1 MQRFEMKMP
10 KLNLLKKIHK
20 PGAYIKYVRKDYGM
34 KFYLPENLNEN
45 ELLQRLARIP
55 PDAYK
60 LPEGQGITLDFM
72 ERECSKRLIIH
83 MLNSIVWEKNIKI
96 LAWLSKNEN
105 TLELFKDAGLNINE
119 PEKKEAQISVSP
131 DKPEQNNNAEIQTH
145 EKKTISALKVV
156 YNSMRSG
163 QRVETDGDVV
173 VWGHLNPGAE
183 VVAGGSVIVAGRLLG
198 VIHAGAY
205 GRNDV
210 FIWAQCF
217 ETPQVRIGNKV
228 CYADEKST
236 SSWRKNV
243 LITLEDGTPVI
254 RENKFILND
263 KKMTGGF

>member
-1 MQRFEMKMP
+1 MP

-34 KFYLPENLNEN
+34 KFYLPETLNEN

-83 MLNSIVWEKNIKI
+83 MLNSVVWEKNIKI

-105 TLELFKDAGLNINE
+105 TLKLFKAAGLNINE
-119 PEKKEAQISVSP
+119 PEKKEFEL
-131 DKPEQNNNAEIQTH
+131 EQNQTIKIQTN
-145 EKKTISALKVV
+145 EKKNISALKVV

-183 VVAGGSVIVAGRLLG
+183 VVAGGSVIVAGKLLG

-210 FIWAQCF
+210 FILAECF

-254 RENKFILND
+254 RENKFIL
-263 KKMTGGF
+263 K

>member
-60 LPEGQGITLDFM
+60 LPEGQGIIFDFM
-72 ERECSKRLIIH
+72 ERECSRRLVIH
-83 MLNSIVWEKNIKI
+83 MLNSIVWEKNIKV

-105 TLELFKDAGLNINE
+105 TVKLFQAAGLNIHE
-119 PEKKEAQISVSP
+119 PEKTEATNPNEQLQNQIP
-131 DKPEQNNNAEIQTH
+131 EIQPPKH
-145 EKKTISALKVV
+145 KNISALKVV

-183 VVAGGSVIVAGRLLG
+183 VVAGGSVMVAGKLLG
-198 VIHAGAY
+198 VVHAGAY

-210 FIWAQCF
+210 FIWAECF
-217 ETPQVRIGNKV
+217 ETPQVRIGNKL

-254 RENKFILND
+254 RENKFIL
-263 KKMTGGF
+263 K